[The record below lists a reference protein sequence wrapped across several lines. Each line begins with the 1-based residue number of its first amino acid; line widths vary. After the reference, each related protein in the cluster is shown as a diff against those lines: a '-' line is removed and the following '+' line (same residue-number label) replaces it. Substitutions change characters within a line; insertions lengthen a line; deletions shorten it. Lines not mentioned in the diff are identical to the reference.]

1 MFRLVPCQQPTAP
14 AAIVDSPRLEV
25 PTVAVLVAPDAHVVE
40 VVVVPIVVVVV
51 VVVVV
56 GTVGIVIVSVGMA
69 GAGTV
74 RIGLK
79 PPLSI
84 SVESSGRVPPLRVLT
99 PVVPGIDSGD
109 AVPVEDSVLDGHVA
123 LVVLTAAVLTPT
135 AEMDADPVVVV
146 PPPSN
151 VEFVIDVV
159 PGLPAPI
166 AEP

>member
-1 MFRLVPCQQPTAP
+1 M
-14 AAIVDSPRLEV
+14 
-25 PTVAVLVAPDAHVVE
+25 AVLVAPDAHVVE

-51 VVVVV
+51 V
-56 GTVGIVIVSVGMA
+56 GTVGIVKVSVGMA
-69 GAGTV
+69 GAGIV

-84 SVESSGRVPPLRVLT
+84 SVESSGRVPPLRVLA

-123 LVVLTAAVLTPT
+123 LVVLTAAVLTP
-135 AEMDADPVVVV
+135 MDAPDPVVVV

-159 PGLPAPI
+159 PALPAPI